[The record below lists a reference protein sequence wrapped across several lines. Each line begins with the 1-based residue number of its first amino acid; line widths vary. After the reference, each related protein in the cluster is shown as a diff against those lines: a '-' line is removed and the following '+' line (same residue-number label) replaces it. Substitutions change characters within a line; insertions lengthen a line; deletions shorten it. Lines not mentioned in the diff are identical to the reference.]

1 MSAFVMRALKVPP
14 NSPLVSLPS
23 IAGRRKSTLLRR
35 WRFFCGTARRST
47 ALRSPAW
54 RSPAWR
60 STALRSPAG
69 DCPAGPASGGQA
81 GLGRRFQRGLERLAS
96 TQAGEELLLH
106 EQGANVQVTPGVEGA
121 EGRREPVPGVERDDG
136 GRRAQDAEGEL
147 GQREL
152 SAHAVAAASFALLG
166 RAHEL
171 ARHFAHAGEH

>member
-14 NSPLVSLPS
+14 NFPLVSLPS

-35 WRFFCGTARRST
+35 WRFF
-47 ALRSPAW
+47 LRDCPAEHC
-54 RSPAWR
+54 
-60 STALRSPAG
+60 PAG
-69 DCPAGPASGGQA
+69 GCPAGPASGGQA

-136 GRRAQDAEGEL
+136 GRRA
-147 GQREL
+147 
-152 SAHAVAAASFALLG
+152 
-166 RAHEL
+166 
-171 ARHFAHAGEH
+171 